1 MCGLADDGSH
11 FVRDIAIGD
20 VRLTCHD
27 DLLRVA
33 KIPVVLNSDRSDAL
47 VLIQLPD
54 EIEEGGDGTPSE
66 GRRGRVRRQ
75 RFEWRRANHLIVEDR

>member
-27 DLLRVA
+27 DLSRVA

-54 EIEEGGDGTPSE
+54 EIEERGDGTPSE
-66 GRRGRVRRQ
+66 RRRERAGRQ
-75 RFEWRRANHLIVEDR
+75 RFEWLGVNHLIVEDR